1 MRMSITS
8 TLVGLEDIVTDEY
21 FFHVPIYQR
30 LYVWGAEQVRTLLA
44 DLLAAYKAKH
54 PIYYLGGALVVE
66 RDSSSSDG
74 CQFDLIDGQQRFT
87 TLWML
92 SLVCRESLTAF
103 AYQQKEEDEAPR
115 PRIRFPIRPEVD
127 AFFAR
132 WIDAGMHELP
142 CDASIIDA
150 LAHIETFFEEK
161 AKSVNRARFADF
173 VFRQVKLILT
183 VVPPETD
190 LNKLFEL
197 INNRGI
203 QLQHHE
209 ILKARVL
216 QAIADPATRAAH
228 ARLWDACAFMND
240 YLERNLRR
248 QTGIRGTNL
257 FDNTAADTDEESLA
271 SAEDVL
277 EELYDV
283 TSERTQRRSVTLEG
297 ILASR
302 PRPQH
307 IDEDEGA
314 EEEDAEMEGGDE
326 VRSIISF
333 PMLLQHTLRIWLH
346 EHGLPDLE
354 RILDKELLGIFGA
367 HFLGIRLKEEDA
379 KSFVRLLW
387 EIRYL
392 FDKHVI
398 KWVRIA
404 DQEQHQIH
412 HLTRRTEGR
421 RAYLVREQPSIN
433 EGFALL
439 QSMLYHSQEITTHYW
454 LTPFL
459 AGMRAHP
466 GRVGQHFDY
475 LRHLDNHLLC
485 SNETDDLVVR
495 SRRFLKKP
503 WHRPP
508 LDCSELSKA
517 QGLGFRHYWFY
528 KLEFVLWDR
537 RPKGS
542 DKRWASFRITAKN
555 SIEHVSPQN
564 PQDTDKNRVEKMLNR
579 FGNLV
584 LVSRSIN
591 SMYGNLPF
599 NEKRQRFHNRNAA
612 QLDSLKSARIY
623 HCERWGDDEA
633 KQHESEMIKL
643 LKDYFKAS
651 PIPASHRSQ

>member
-1 MRMSITS
+1 MTIASALI
-8 TLVGLEDIVTDEY
+8 GLEDIVENEY
-21 FFHVPIYQR
+21 FFHIPIYQR
-30 LYVWGAEQVRTLLA
+30 LYVWGAEQIRTLLA
-44 DLLAAYKAKH
+44 DLLAAYKTKR

-66 RDSSSSDG
+66 RESSSGNG

-103 AYQQKEEDEAPR
+103 AYQQNDEDDAPQ

-132 WIDAGMHELP
+132 WIDAGTHELP
-142 CDASIIDA
+142 CDARIIDA
-150 LAHIETFFEEK
+150 LAHIETFFEET
-161 AKSVNRARFADF
+161 AKSENRAHFAEF
-173 VFRQVKLILT
+173 VFQQVKLILT

-197 INNRGI
+197 INNRGV

-216 QAIADPATRAAH
+216 QAITDPVTQAAH

-240 YLERNLRR
+240 YVERNLRR

-257 FDNTAADTDEESLA
+257 FDNTAAATGEEGLA
-271 SAEDVL
+271 SAEEVL
-277 EELYDV
+277 EELYSA
-283 TSERTQRRSVTLEG
+283 TSEQVRRKSVTLES
-297 ILASR
+297 ILMSR
-302 PRPQH
+302 PRSLP
-307 IDEDEGA
+307 IN
-314 EEEDAEMEGGDE
+314 EEEEAEGEDADLKDGDE

-346 EHGLPDLE
+346 ERDKPDLE
-354 RILDKELLGIFGA
+354 RILDKELLGIFGT
-367 HFLGIRLKEEDA
+367 HFLGTRLKEEDA
-379 KSFVRLLW
+379 KSFVCLLW

-398 KWVRIA
+398 KWVRISE
-404 DQEQHQIH
+404 QEQHQIH
-412 HLTRRTEGR
+412 RLARRTEGR
-421 RAYLVREQPSIN
+421 RAYLVREQPTVN

-459 AGMRAHP
+459 ARMRAHP
-466 GRVGQHFDY
+466 GRVGRHFDF

-485 SNETDDLVVR
+485 STETDDLVVR

-503 WHRPP
+503 WHRPS

-528 KLEFVLWDR
+528 KLEFVLWDH

-542 DKRWASFRITAKN
+542 DKRWESFRITAKN
-555 SIEHVSPQN
+555 SVEHVSPQN

-599 NEKRQRFHNRNAA
+599 NEKRQRFHNRNTT

-623 HCERWGDDEA
+623 DCEHWGDAEA
-633 KQHESEMIKL
+633 QQHESEMIKL

-651 PIPASHRSQ
+651 PIPASARSR

>member
-1 MRMSITS
+1 MPITS
-8 TLVGLEDIVTDEY
+8 TLIGLEDIVADEY
-21 FFHVPIYQR
+21 FFHVPMYQR
-30 LYVWGAEQVRTLLA
+30 LYVWGAEQIRTLLA
-44 DLLAAYKAKH
+44 DLLAAYKAKR

-66 RDSSSSDG
+66 RGSPSGDG
-74 CQFDLIDGQQRFT
+74 CHFDLIDGQQRFT

-92 SLVCRESLTAF
+92 SLVCRKSLTAF
-103 AYQQKEEDEAPR
+103 AYQQSDEDEAPQ

-132 WIDAGMHELP
+132 WIDTGTHELP
-142 CDASIIDA
+142 CDARIIDA
-150 LAHIETFFEEK
+150 LAHIETFFEET
-161 AKSVNRARFADF
+161 AKNEDRVRFSEF

-197 INNRGI
+197 INNRGV

-216 QAIADPATRAAH
+216 NAITDPAERAAH

-240 YLERNLRR
+240 YVERNLRR

-257 FDNTAADTDEESLA
+257 LDNTAAATDEEGLA
-271 SAEDVL
+271 SAEEVL
-277 EELYDV
+277 EELHTV
-283 TSERTQRRSVTLEG
+283 TSEQAQRRSVTLEG
-297 ILASR
+297 ILMSR
-302 PRPQH
+302 PRSLPVNK
-307 IDEDEGA
+307 
-314 EEEDAEMEGGDE
+314 EEDSEGDDADVEEGDE

-346 EHGLPDLE
+346 KRDKRDLE
-354 RILDKELLGIFGA
+354 RILDKELLRLFGA
-367 HFLGIRLKEEDA
+367 HFLGIPLKEEDA

-404 DQEQHQIH
+404 EQEQHQIH
-412 HLTRRTEGR
+412 RLARRTEGR
-421 RAYLVREQPSIN
+421 RAYLVREQPASN

-459 AGMRAHP
+459 AWIHANP
-466 GRVGQHFDY
+466 GSVDQHFDY
-475 LRHLDNHLLC
+475 LRHLDNRLLC
-485 SNETDDLVVR
+485 SVENDELVVR
-495 SRRFLKKP
+495 SRRFLEKP
-503 WHRPP
+503 WRRPR
-508 LDCSELSKA
+508 LDCSELYEPL
-517 QGLGFRHYWFY
+517 GLGFRHYWFY

-537 RPKGS
+537 RRKNS
-542 DKRWASFRITAKN
+542 DSRWEVFRMTAKN

-564 PQDTDKNRVEKMLNR
+564 PQDTDRNRVGKMLNR

-591 SMYGNLPF
+591 SIYGNLPF
-599 NEKRQRFHNRNAA
+599 NEKRQRFHNRNAT
-612 QLDSLKSARIY
+612 QLDSLKSAKIY
-623 HCERWGDDEA
+623 DCDHWDDDEA
-633 KQHESEMIKL
+633 QKHESAMIKL
-643 LKDYFKAS
+643 LQDYFKSS
-651 PIPASHRSQ
+651 PTGT